1 MNGNVFTNNARRD
14 KTGKTQR
21 ELRSQDTSEN
31 PETGTAADD
40 YYKVVPVSYDVNL
53 IDKGISSSSPVVI
66 GTVPLVKQVQ
76 TDNASSE
83 IINIQRNL
91 NTITISNVNEIIN
104 DVTSSI
110 LTSQELASLDDPAQ
124 VNEFKTAVSRITAA
138 YNAKAAYMTY
148 IGDIFSLETDNDFNN
163 GYGTGT
169 YPQRIQTVSI
179 TERESKQQWA
189 ESELKITQTKYNFTQ
204 MMQILRNSFARKK
217 YGSSYTLGNSSQDP
231 LEVTS
236 ISPLTYE
243 LAKLTVFSN
252 LYGESE
258 VSQPDDID
266 DQIDILLIADSKDVS
281 YTQKG
286 VDPQVA
292 FESLIGNLAEFTSTI
307 KLSKIT
313 GVGPASGFLRF
324 EDASRTVLPFETA
337 ITSQASLQQFIAADE
352 YFLGQPLVTNKEL
365 LKTRSAQFASIT
377 QEFENSYSANLGA
390 LVQTAST
397 SPVGQDLS
405 TWSIF
410 LAQMKTM
417 MDESFFT
424 TNNFDSML
432 RFAALLTALKGS
444 KRKVFKIMML
454 RDRLQNYDDYVDNS
468 QQQAFIAA
476 TKREL
481 RSAIFDFLKDLGA
494 TATNVRENEYG
505 TFVNFTNDDSILL
518 FDKLGK
524 TFDNVGSEEF
534 LYEDN
539 PGAGQF
545 YESLF
550 ESLESSSSQMW
561 DNFFTAAGNV
571 EKLSNNFTREGSW
584 AQGFSVLTTRPGTST
599 GFLKNNRD
607 KRAYLFFNKWLSI
620 ISNFPFAFSV
630 TESKARDS
638 SSSADYF
645 GSSYEVKVRY
655 RYTPGLYQDLKQS
668 LTLTL
673 ESGMLSLDV
682 FNYFSR
688 YSFPVTQKILQD
700 TQVFYDGVDLVYRSI
715 MQASTLLTDAAS
727 KAYNYTPVFGENLVN
742 NYTRNSVLSLNRQAR
757 FAFAQN
763 PSYKNFSKDQYPLTD
778 TLNGFLRYV
787 QEDPQVSTTQDSFVL
802 LCGIPYGTLDRL
814 GAFNQNKIG
823 YMKVR
828 TTFRT
833 LNADTSRDVVID
845 KIYPI
850 NSCIEPLLLA
860 YNPTTNSSNSQV
872 LAATQLY
879 EIDKN
884 RNFVPN
890 LEFSEE
896 SKKNELQSVSLLSYI
911 QMYLGIRVDPY
922 LTTQVVLDNITT
934 PEVEQSK
941 IKLTDEVRSY
951 RFSELIETRYVSSA
965 VNSLRFNKSNLI
977 TRALGGC
984 IFDKVVAIPV
994 DASLLKVENPGFLV
1008 DIIIDISTEF
1018 VDRVSPVD
1026 GETTRS
1032 VRNFSEPLF
1041 TRVERANVQ
1050 SAVRASENIP
1060 SVFGVS

>member
-1 MNGNVFTNNARRD
+1 MNGNVFTNNVRRD
-14 KTGKTQR
+14 KTVKPLR
-21 ELRSQDTSEN
+21 ELRSQDASEN

-104 DVTSSI
+104 DVTSSV
-110 LTSQELASLDDPAQ
+110 LTTQELESLDDPTQ

-169 YPQRIQTVSI
+169 FPQRIQTVAI

-266 DQIDILLIADSKDVS
+266 DQIDILLIADSKDIS

-286 VDPQVA
+286 VDPQLV
-292 FESLIGNLAEFTSTI
+292 FETLIGNLSEFPSTI
-307 KLSKIT
+307 KLSKLT

-324 EDASRTVLPFETA
+324 EDESRSVLPFETA
-337 ITSQASLQQFIAADE
+337 ITSQSSLQQFIAADE

-365 LKTRSAQFASIT
+365 LKTRSAQFASIA
-377 QEFENSYSANLGA
+377 QEFENSYNTNLGS

-432 RFAALLTALKGS
+432 RFAALLTALKVS

-454 RDRLQNYDDYVDNS
+454 RDRLRNYDDYVDNS

-481 RSAIFDFLKDLGA
+481 RSAIFDFFKDLG
-494 TATNVRENEYG
+494 TTVTNVRENEYG
-505 TFVNFTNDDSILL
+505 TFVGYSNDDSIAL

-534 LYEDN
+534 LYDDD

-545 YESLF
+545 YDSLF

-584 AQGFSVLTTRPGTST
+584 AQGFSVLTVRPGTST

-607 KRAYLFFNKWLSI
+607 KRAYLFFNKWISI
-620 ISNFPFAFSV
+620 ISNFPFTFSV
-630 TESKARDS
+630 TELKKRE
-638 SSSADYF
+638 
-645 GSSYEVKVRY
+645 GSGDEGSTNYKVKVRY
-655 RYTPGLYQDLKQS
+655 RYTPRLYQDLKQS

-673 ESGMLSLDV
+673 ESGMTSLDV

-715 MQASTLLTDAAS
+715 MQASTLLADAAS

-742 NYTRNSVLSLNRQAR
+742 NYTRNSVLNLNRQAR

-787 QEDPQVSTTQDSFVL
+787 QEDPQVSTAQDSFVL

-823 YMKVR
+823 YMNVR

-833 LNADTSRDVVID
+833 LNADSSRDVVID

-850 NSCIEPLLLA
+850 NSYIEPLLLA
-860 YNPTTNSSNSQV
+860 YNPTTNASDSQV

-884 RNFVPN
+884 RNFVPI

-1008 DIIIDISTEF
+1008 DIIIDISTDF
-1018 VDRVSPVD
+1018 VDRVSPVG

-1032 VRNFSEPLF
+1032 VRNFSDPLI
-1041 TRVERANVQ
+1041 TRVERTNVQ
-1050 SAVRASENIP
+1050 SAVRAAQNIP
-1060 SVFGVS
+1060 NVFGVS